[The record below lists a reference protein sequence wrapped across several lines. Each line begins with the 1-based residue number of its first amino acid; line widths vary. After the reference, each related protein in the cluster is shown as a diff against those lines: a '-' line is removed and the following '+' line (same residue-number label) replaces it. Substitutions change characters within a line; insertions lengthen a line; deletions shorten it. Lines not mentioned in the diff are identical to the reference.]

1 MDAEQRQLF
10 LLLCSGL
17 LCYAKLSLLRKKTRK
32 RRWWIRSLNNYEK
45 HRNVGFHM
53 NLFKEI
59 RQTDHEQFFMYTR
72 MWPHMFNELLTRVR
86 PFLEKSGPRRPH
98 SVQLKLALTLSFLA
112 HGDSVNSK
120 AWEFRIGRSTVYAII
135 HEVCRA
141 LWQALQPIVL
151 PELDE
156 LKWSEVAED
165 FFEKWQFPNCVG
177 ALDGKHIRIE
187 APTHS
192 GSQFFNYKKY
202 FSIVLLAICDANHK
216 FVWVDIG
223 QCGGISDSG
232 VWSNT
237 ELAARVRE
245 KLLCDRFTKM
255 VVNYINSSPK
265 RLAVFREFCECF
277 EGKTLKLLKLS
288 DTRWLSHH
296 ACVERLIKYW
306 DTIKNF
312 FQEAVVSEKTKSAEN
327 LLSIMNNVE
336 TKAYFLF
343 LEYVLNFFNQFNAYF
358 QASQT
363 RIHVLQ
369 TKYPNLT
376 NLLNAIQSLP
386 NSNADPERMFSLLSN
401 IKNKKCNKLSS
412 TSVNA
417 SCVFKSALNARE
429 ETCLNMIIDEKHL
442 SLMST
447 ENLYASAA
455 KKDKSTLRLYAA
467 DVNDVAGLL
476 WAN

>member
-1 MDAEQRQLF
+1 
-10 LLLCSGL
+10 
-17 LCYAKLSLLRKKTRK
+17 
-32 RRWWIRSLNNYEK
+32 
-45 HRNVGFHM
+45 
-53 NLFKEI
+53 
-59 RQTDHEQFFMYTR
+59 

-245 KLLCDRFTKM
+245 KLLKF
-255 VVNYINSSPK
+255 
-265 RLAVFREFCECF
+265 LVF
-277 EGKTLKLLKLS
+277 
-288 DTRWLSHH
+288 D
-296 ACVERLIKYW
+296 I
-306 DTIKNF
+306 
-312 FQEAVVSEKTKSAEN
+312 
-327 LLSIMNNVE
+327 
-336 TKAYFLF
+336 
-343 LEYVLNFFNQFNAYF
+343 
-358 QASQT
+358 SQG
-363 RIHVLQ
+363 Q
-369 TKYPNLT
+369 
-376 NLLNAIQSLP
+376 Q
-386 NSNADPERMFSLLSN
+386 
-401 IKNKKCNKLSS
+401 
-412 TSVNA
+412 
-417 SCVFKSALNARE
+417 
-429 ETCLNMIIDEKHL
+429 
-442 SLMST
+442 
-447 ENLYASAA
+447 
-455 KKDKSTLRLYAA
+455 
-467 DVNDVAGLL
+467 
-476 WAN
+476 